1 MCRVR
6 PSGAET
12 RITLQTCQRP
22 PACPPACPIPAHI
35 RMYERNILADEVKK
49 VLMSGEIIENYPED
63 RPLPSCLVLGYASN
77 QRPIHTV
84 VAVDEREPMLWV
96 ITVYIPSVDEWDE
109 GFNRRK
115 AQ

>member
-1 MCRVR
+1 MKHQ
-6 PSGAET
+6 SSIGKIIKQIAEKD
-12 RITLQTCQRP
+12 RIAFKRHSIL
-22 PACPPACPIPAHI
+22 
-35 RMYERNILADEVKK
+35 RMYERKILADEVKE

-77 QRPIHTV
+77 QRPIHAV
-84 VAVDEREPMLWV
+84 VAVDERESMLWV
-96 ITVYIPSVDEWDE
+96 ITVYIPSTDEWDE